1 MEAEIQKGSLGGVML
16 NFLKKVYSY
25 LEFLGA
31 LIWVGVGLYSIWL
44 GFSKLFKDNSIS
56 IGGVEAVSLLDTTP
70 FAIMFIFCG
79 VLIIAFIWVGYIS
92 KRLKNEA

>member
-1 MEAEIQKGSLGGVML
+1 ML
-16 NFLKKVYSY
+16 NFLKKFYSY

-31 LIWVGVGLYSIWL
+31 WVGVGLYSIWL

-56 IGGVEAVSLLDTTP
+56 IGGIEAVSLLDTTP

-79 VLIIAFIWVGYIS
+79 VLIITFIWVGYIS

>member
-1 MEAEIQKGSLGGVML
+1 ML

-25 LEFLGA
+25 RDFLGA
-31 LIWVGVGLYSIWL
+31 LIWGGVGLYSIWL

-56 IGGVEAVSLLDTTP
+56 IGGIEAVSLLDTTP

-79 VLIIAFIWVGYIS
+79 VLIITFIWVGYIS

>member
-1 MEAEIQKGSLGGVML
+1 ML

-31 LIWVGVGLYSIWL
+31 LVWVGIGMYSIWL

-56 IGGVEAVSLLDTTP
+56 IGGIEIEAVSLLDTTP

-79 VLIIAFIWVGYIS
+79 VLIITFIWVGYIS

>member
-1 MEAEIQKGSLGGVML
+1 ML
-16 NFLKKVYSY
+16 KFLKKIYSY

-44 GFSKLFKDNSIS
+44 GFGKLFKDNSIS
-56 IGGVEAVSLLDTTP
+56 IGGIEAVSLLDTTP

-79 VLIIAFIWVGYIS
+79 VLIITFIWVGYIS

>member
-1 MEAEIQKGSLGGVML
+1 MDSYVSLAKSINASHEVINKDKEAQDE
-16 NFLKKVYSY
+16 
-25 LEFLGA
+25 
-31 LIWVGVGLYSIWL
+31 
-44 GFSKLFKDNSIS
+44 FSKLFKDNSIS

-79 VLIIAFIWVGYIS
+79 VLIIIFIWVGYIS

>member
-1 MEAEIQKGSLGGVML
+1 ML
-16 NFLKKVYSY
+16 NFLKKIYSY

-56 IGGVEAVSLLDTTP
+56 IDGVEAISLLDTTP
-70 FAIMFIFCG
+70 FAIMFIFSG
-79 VLIIAFIWVGYIS
+79 VLIIAFVWVVYIS
-92 KRLKNEA
+92 KRLNNEA

>member
-1 MEAEIQKGSLGGVML
+1 ML
-16 NFLKKVYSY
+16 NFLKKLYSY
-25 LEFLGA
+25 LEYLGA

-56 IGGVEAVSLLDTTP
+56 IGGIEAVSLLDTTP

-79 VLIIAFIWVGYIS
+79 VLIITFIDWPPESPDNQYHLN
-92 KRLKNEA
+92 K